1 MILLKNDETFRQ
13 LYALHSGG
21 VKRFLTG
28 MVGKNEAVAEELTQ
42 DAFVKA
48 WKGLASF
55 SAKSSLKTWLYS
67 VAVNT
72 ARDWLRAHGNRPM
85 GELSPDISPL
95 PSVDSAEIR
104 AVREA
109 LLELEAETRELLMLH
124 YYEDFSLAEI
134 AKVLKIPEGTVKS
147 RLHTAK
153 SALRPLL
160 IKKGFD
166 V

>member
-1 MILLKNDETFRQ
+1 MIFLKNDETFHQ

-28 MVGKNEAVAEELTQ
+28 MVGRNEAVAEELTQ
-42 DAFVKA
+42 DAFLKA

-72 ARDWLRAHGNRPM
+72 ARDWLRAHGHRPM
-85 GELSPDISPL
+85 GELSTDTPAPL
-95 PSVDSAEIR
+95 VDNAETR
-104 AVREA
+104 AVQEA
-109 LLELEAETRELLMLH
+109 LLELDADNRELLMLH
-124 YYEDFSLAEI
+124 YYEDFSLQEI
-134 AKVLKIPEGTVKS
+134 SKVLKIPQGTVKT
-147 RLHTAK
+147 RLHQCKARP
-153 SALRPLL
+153 RPLL
-160 IKKGFD
+160 IKKRFD